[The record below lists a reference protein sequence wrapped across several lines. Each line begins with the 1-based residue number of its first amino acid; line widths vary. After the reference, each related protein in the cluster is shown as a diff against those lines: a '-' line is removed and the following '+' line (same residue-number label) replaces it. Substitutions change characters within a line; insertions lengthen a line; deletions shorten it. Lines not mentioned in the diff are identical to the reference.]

1 MAGLPRR
8 VPRTA
13 RSYPD
18 PLFDRPDLVESDY
31 YRLRNYPQG

>member
-8 VPRTA
+8 VPKMA
-13 RSYPD
+13 RIYRD

-31 YRLRNYPQG
+31 YRLLNYPQG